1 MGDFFLGPI
10 YLGRGKTQ
18 VGRTFTWQWKLGIEP
33 TTTTWWLKSRTCN
46 RNFKNDNKE
55 IIDNRL
61 QCNGSLYK
69 EIKFC
74 FISRRWIYWNLFL
87 CFSTSL
93 DVICPH
99 RKRREKDIFLIVL
112 QTDVWTNKVNYS
124 FAAKNISPETVG
136 SWWKISS
143 PGRISCVAT
152 RPLPLPGMLVN
163 LNCLKEGS

>member
-1 MGDFFLGPI
+1 M
-10 YLGRGKTQ
+10 T
-18 VGRTFTWQWKLGIEP
+18 
-33 TTTTWWLKSRTCN
+33 
-46 RNFKNDNKE
+46 
-55 IIDNRL
+55 IDY
-61 QCNGSLYK
+61 NGSLYK

-74 FISRRWIYWNLFL
+74 FISRRWIYCNLFL

-99 RKRREKDIFLIVL
+99 RKRRENDIFPIVL
-112 QTDVWTNKVNYS
+112 RTDFWTDKENYS
-124 FAAKNISPETVG
+124 FPPETVG

-163 LNCLKEGS
+163 LNCIKKGSQILGCLFLYVNNYQIKEHNYKKIFTYDIIFRFKMK